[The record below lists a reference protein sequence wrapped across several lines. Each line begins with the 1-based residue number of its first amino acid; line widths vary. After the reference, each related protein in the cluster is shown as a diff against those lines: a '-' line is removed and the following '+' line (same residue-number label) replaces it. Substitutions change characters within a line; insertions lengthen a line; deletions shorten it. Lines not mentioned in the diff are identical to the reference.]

1 MFTESQHDIIEV
13 EDKLPVPAIIEG
25 SFGYYYIDLVKIL
38 FLESSNNTTIIHL
51 EGEKPITVAKVLKF
65 FEQELLGKP
74 FARVHNKYII
84 NVNKL
89 VKYYKGTRKHVILT
103 NGQTI
108 DVSRSRKN
116 VLENNYIATKYSI
129 PVYDGLVYVDLK
141 SVLFLEANHEKT
153 IFNLINGQIIT
164 STKNIGYFKE
174 SLTDKP
180 FVRIHD
186 KYVINLTH
194 VAKYFRGYNKKTD
207 QKGKTSGY
215 IVLNTGKGFPVAAS
229 KKESVLRFFRS

>member
-1 MFTESQHDIIEV
+1 MFTESQHDIIEI
-13 EDKLPVPAIIEG
+13 EEKLPVPAIIEG

-51 EGEKPITVAKVLKF
+51 EGEKPITVTKVLKY
-65 FEQELLGKP
+65 FEHELLGKP
-74 FARVHNKYII
+74 FARVHNSYII
-84 NVNKL
+84 NVHKL

-103 NGQTI
+103 NGQII

-116 VLENNYIATKYSI
+116 VLENNHIAKYSI
-129 PVYDGLVYVDLK
+129 PVYDGLFYVDLK
-141 SVLFLEANHEKT
+141 SVLYLEADHEKT

-164 STKNIGYFKE
+164 STKNIGFFKE

-186 KYVINLTH
+186 KYVINLLH
-194 VAKYFRGYNKKTD
+194 VTKYFRGYNKKTD

-215 IVLNTGKGFPVAAS
+215 IVLNTGKGLPVSAG
-229 KKESVLRFFRS
+229 KKESVLRFFHS